1 MSEITKKSQIK
12 NLSRSKLVGLV
23 KNDMG
28 YTDDDFD
35 FKTLTKPEL
44 IEIAIDHMGP
54 DLKAKGGISNGRAIM
69 KKRGGTFK
77 GTF

>member
-1 MSEITKKSQIK
+1 MAEITRKKQVR
-12 NLSRSKLVGLV
+12 NLSRKRLVELV

-44 IEIAIDHMGP
+44 IEIAFEHMGP
-54 DLKAKGGISNGRAIM
+54 DLKATGGISNGRAIM